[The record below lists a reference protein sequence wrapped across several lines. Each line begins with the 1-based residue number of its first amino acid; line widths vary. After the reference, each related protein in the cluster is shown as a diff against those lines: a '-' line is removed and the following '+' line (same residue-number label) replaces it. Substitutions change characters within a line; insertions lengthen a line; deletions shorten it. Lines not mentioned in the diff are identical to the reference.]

1 MTASFVR
8 RANTEVSDFQD
19 TPFDQQGG
27 LRRTHDLFYQ
37 VLPGMFEEFNV
48 ELVRSDSLKCPKCG
62 MQSDRLKGMAG
73 GGYGPE
79 AATGSS
85 TIRRSREL

>member
-1 MTASFVR
+1 MARETRQAAADALTASFVR

-48 ELVRSDSLKCPKCG
+48 ELVRS
-62 MQSDRLKGMAG
+62 
-73 GGYGPE
+73 E

-85 TIRRSREL
+85 TIRRSRAL